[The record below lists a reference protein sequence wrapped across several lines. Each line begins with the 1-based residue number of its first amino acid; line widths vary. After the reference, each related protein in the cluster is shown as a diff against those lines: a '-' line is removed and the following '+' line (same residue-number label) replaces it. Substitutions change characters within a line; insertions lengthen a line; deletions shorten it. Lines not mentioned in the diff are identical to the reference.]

1 VTGQGAIA
9 WLVTHPEVVVDP
21 AVPVPRWGLSLRGIE
36 RMRSFAASP
45 ELAGLSAIWASA
57 EAKAIEAA
65 GLLGARWGLGASVH
79 EGLGENDRSST
90 GFVPEPEFSRLAEAF
105 LARPDES
112 VRGWER
118 AVDAQA
124 RIAAAVEEILAAHG
138 GGGDVVFVAHGG
150 VGTLLLAR
158 YLRCP
163 IPEAPRPGGMGW
175 CWRFRIATREV
186 LNPASPWCSI
196 GRSIAPA

>member
-1 VTGQGAIA
+1 VSGERGIA

-21 AVPVPRWGLSLRGIE
+21 SVPVPRWGLSSRGIA
-36 RMRSFAASP
+36 RMRSFAGLP
-45 ELAGLSAIWASA
+45 ELAGLSAIWAST

-65 GLLGARWGLGASVH
+65 GLLGARWGLGVSVH

-90 GFVPEPEFSRLAEAF
+90 GFVPEPEFSRIAEAF
-105 LARPDES
+105 LARPEES

-138 GGGDVVFVAHGG
+138 GDRDIAFVAHGG
-150 VGTLLLAR
+150 VGGLLLAR
-158 YLRCP
+158 YLGRP
-163 IPEAPRPGGMGW
+163 IPESPRPGGMGR
-175 CWRFRIATREV
+175 CWRFRIATRKV
-186 LNPASPWCSI
+186 LDPGSPW
-196 GRSIAPA
+196 RPIAPA